1 MKINPECREYPCEI
15 KCMKHEGLT
24 REILGACFEVI
35 NELGAGF
42 VESVYENALIIALR
56 EKGVHAEKQRPLMV
70 EFREQVVGEF
80 YADVL
85 VEDKVIVELKA
96 VKGLLPEH
104 QAQVINY
111 LKATGMDVG
120 LLVNFGS
127 QKLEYKRLHNSWNKD
142 EQDAQD

>member
-1 MKINPECREYPCEI
+1 
-15 KCMKHEGLT
+15 MKHEKLT

-56 EKGVHAEKQRPLMV
+56 EKGLHAEKQRPLKV
-70 EFREQVVGEF
+70 EFRGQVVGEF
-80 YADVL
+80 FADVL
-85 VEDKVIVELKA
+85 VEDEVIVELKA
-96 VKGLLPEH
+96 VKALLPEH

-111 LKATGMDVG
+111 LKATGKDVG
-120 LLVNFGS
+120 LIVNFGS
-127 QKLEYKRLHNSWNKD
+127 AKLEYKRLHNSWNKD